1 MELME
6 LTVRFLKADDI
17 KMLSNPLFKSHLF
30 LVKEGLVR
38 VLKFP
43 FLIGRIEP
51 SHLLVSNAS
60 ISRKHVEIYTEGLF
74 FKKYFVKDVGSKN
87 GTIILRGGQ
96 IIELTA
102 QKGVQLENEDILSMG
117 LGVKFKVLI

>member
-1 MELME
+1 MESP
-6 LTVRFLKADDI
+6 VRFLKANDI
-17 KMLSNPLFKSHLF
+17 KMLSNLSFKSHLL

-43 FLIGRIEP
+43 FLIGRTEP

-60 ISRKHVEIYTEGLF
+60 ISRKHAEIYTEGLF

-87 GTIILRGGQ
+87 GTIILRGGMMM
-96 IIELTA
+96 ELTA
-102 QKGVQLENEDILSMG
+102 QKGVQLKNEDILGMG
-117 LGVKFKVLI
+117 LGVRFKVLI